1 MISTIRKY
9 FEMNVNEHIAYKNPM
24 RFKLKGAQR
33 EIHSTNIKKEER
45 SQVKNVIFHV
55 KILEIEGI

>member
-24 RFKLKGAQR
+24 RFNLKGALEGNPQG
-33 EIHSTNIKKEER
+33 TNIKRGKTSGQECN
-45 SQVKNVIFHV
+45 SSC
-55 KILEIEGI
+55 

>member
-24 RFKLKGAQR
+24 RFNLKALR
-33 EIHSTNIKKEER
+33 EIHSTNIKKR
-45 SQVKNVIFHV
+45 GKTWSQECNSSC
-55 KILEIEGI
+55 

>member
-24 RFKLKGAQR
+24 RFNLKGAQR

-45 SQVKNVIFHV
+45 PQVKNVIVHV
-55 KILEIEGI
+55 DLEVEGI